1 MATATSPIVDSRLG
15 AAASAFVTSEH
26 KMYIDGKFTSASAGK
41 TFAVYNPA
49 TGEEICQVPEGDHVD
64 VDRAVRAARRA
75 FDGGA
80 WRDISPSKRG
90 QLLYRLGGLLGEDTG
105 GVVGVGGVGN

>member
-15 AAASAFVTSEH
+15 AAASAFVTSTH
-26 KMYIDGKFTSASAGK
+26 QMYIDGKFTSASAGK
-41 TFAVYNPA
+41 TFPVYNPA

-80 WRDISPSKRG
+80 WPAMSPSKRG
-90 QLLYRLGGLLGEDTG
+90 QLLYRLGGFVGEREDG
-105 GVVGVGGVGN
+105 AGVV